1 MYKKFLDWSKAGIFA
16 KAHERVIY
24 EKVLMNNNKHT
35 TIDLIIDST
44 GIYNKKGS
52 ELAKY
57 GKNKKKKVILISYVY
72 SSLHD
77 IVYDIRPFDGNAT
90 DVNTIAE
97 SVEAIIQNTKYR
109 NINLTGDKGYISIDM
124 KTNLKKRN
132 INLIYPSK
140 KNMKVKTSPCGKKKL
155 AKRYMVEN
163 FIGKHKRYPRIC
175 MRYDRHIHTYMSM
188 CYIGLMTYI
197 TMPTYK

>member
-1 MYKKFLDWSKAGIFA
+1 
-16 KAHERVIY
+16 
-24 EKVLMNNNKHT
+24 MNNNKHT

-97 SVEAIIQNTKYR
+97 SVEAIIHKTKYR
-109 NINLTGDKGYISIDM
+109 NINLTGDRGM
-124 KTNLKKRN
+124 L
-132 INLIYPSK
+132 L
-140 KNMKVKTSPCGKKKL
+140 V
-155 AKRYMVEN
+155 A
-163 FIGKHKRYPRIC
+163 
-175 MRYDRHIHTYMSM
+175 
-188 CYIGLMTYI
+188 
-197 TMPTYK
+197 